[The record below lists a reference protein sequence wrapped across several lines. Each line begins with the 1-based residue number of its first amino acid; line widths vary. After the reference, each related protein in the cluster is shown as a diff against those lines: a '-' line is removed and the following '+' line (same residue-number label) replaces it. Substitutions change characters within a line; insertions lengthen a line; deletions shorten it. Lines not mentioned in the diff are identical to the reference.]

1 MKIRTIKVY
10 NPILKNTILSEKS
23 SNKLTY
29 LEAVR
34 YCNKLVES
42 GFEDWYLGVQHDFEQ
57 FFHNTSI
64 SSVYSIE
71 SWVKSDPIF
80 INQYS
85 QMTPAF
91 GLKIIAN
98 TNQNSSQFISVP
110 ISSKG
115 FSSADEIKTEYCQC
129 LR

>member
-42 GFEDWYLGVQHDFEQ
+42 GFEDWYLGIQHDFEQ

-64 SSVYSIE
+64 SSVYAIE
-71 SWVKSDPIF
+71 SWVRSDPIF

-91 GLKIIAN
+91 GLKLLLIPTKTQVN
-98 TNQNSSQFISVP
+98 LFQFPFHLKVLVVQM
-110 ISSKG
+110 K
-115 FSSADEIKTEYCQC
+115 
-129 LR
+129 

>member
-1 MKIRTIKVY
+1 M
-10 NPILKNTILSEKS
+10 
-23 SNKLTY
+23 
-29 LEAVR
+29 
-34 YCNKLVES
+34 
-42 GFEDWYLGVQHDFEQ
+42 HDFEQ

-64 SSVYSIE
+64 SSVYAIE

-85 QMTPAF
+85 QITPAF